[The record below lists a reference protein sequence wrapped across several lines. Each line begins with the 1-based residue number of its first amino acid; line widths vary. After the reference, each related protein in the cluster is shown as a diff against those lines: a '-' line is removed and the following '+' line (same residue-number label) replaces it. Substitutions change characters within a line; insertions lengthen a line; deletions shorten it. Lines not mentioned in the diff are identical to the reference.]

1 MPGRW
6 QNQRIRGAA
15 LARAQKSKRCQLLEN
30 LDFPAMQIA
39 LWVLSVPIRFVPQ
52 ESHSQAGSTTVSVH
66 AMNSWTGDESRSIC
80 YFCFQEMF
88 ETLTWLSQC
97 LYLCYQNLG
106 EWLTMT
112 QSSVEILISAA
123 WGSLP
128 NVFALDDIFMIEA
141 NRLFQKTLYFYMLII
156 KSWANREMIASE
168 WNLNKLSM
176 LSLSPTVQTG
186 K

>member
-1 MPGRW
+1 MF
-6 QNQRIRGAA
+6 
-15 LARAQKSKRCQLLEN
+15 LN
-30 LDFPAMQIA
+30 LFFNFF
-39 LWVLSVPIRFVPQ
+39 S
-52 ESHSQAGSTTVSVH
+52 SHSQAGSTIVSVH

-88 ETLTWLSQC
+88 ETLTWLSQY
-97 LYLCYQNLG
+97 LYLRHLSCYQNLG

-112 QSSVEILISAA
+112 QSSGEILISAA

-128 NVFALDDIFMIEA
+128 NVFALDDIFMLEA

-168 WNLNKLSM
+168 WNLNKLSFPPM
-176 LSLSPTVQTG
+176 LSLSPTVQSG